1 MIKKVLNKEMSELKF
16 MDYEERKDK
25 DIMSLGDE
33 EWTLQSKKEGAQT
46 WEMRHETRFIKLHEI

>member
-1 MIKKVLNKEMSELKF
+1 MIKKVLNKEMSESKF

-33 EWTLQSKKEGAQT
+33 E
-46 WEMRHETRFIKLHEI
+46 

>member
-1 MIKKVLNKEMSELKF
+1 MSESKF

-46 WEMRHETRFIKLHEI
+46 WEIRHETRFIKLHGNLKLKIW